1 MRKEIIRTKI
11 KEIEESIELVGENL
25 PDTFEELKKNIRDF
39 YDFIRRVEEILED

>member
-11 KEIEESIELVGENL
+11 KEI
-25 PDTFEELKKNIRDF
+25 KKNIRDF

>member
-11 KEIEESIELVGENL
+11 KEIEE
-25 PDTFEELKKNIRDF
+25 NIRDF

>member
-11 KEIEESIELVGENL
+11 KEIE
-25 PDTFEELKKNIRDF
+25 KNIRDF